1 MQLSYESYSNL
12 VVHPRFHVHLTSFC
26 SNAVDSAH
34 FGVETVYLNGHFF
47 DSELIRYGYATR
59 NSARTQ
65 QIVRFTGF
73 RINRKFE
80 KPWIIVP
87 SGQDPHGVP
96 AQYHDRGSDAA
107 GRRWHAVSNALL
119 LAADRAGKSRDG
131 ERSVLGDY
139 LESLASL
146 PMQPEVAGVQ
156 KPGSAD
162 FGVIDVVLSWT
173 KGTRANLAETYL
185 GRPMVTIVEGH
196 EYVEPVDL
204 LSDATAQ
211 DTASRLPSPDTAP
224 RTPTSISTRKDLL
237 DDSAKDT
244 TTSDGNAAAYP
255 SPTSCAQTPPTFMTA
270 SSNTGR
276 STIERS
282 LLVASSSRKRTRSA
296 SISGPES
303 QSKRPKQTLEQE
315 IASIQRR
322 AEEDSR
328 QRKASKAGSQSTRS
342 DVKRKHRPITIDESS
357 TDENLSSGSLSLVEK
372 STLSSETEE
381 ETNTTRLSE
390 RAKSKLPASA
400 MRLRPPKKVKLSKG
414 KEKEAVPEIITN
426 PAQRS
431 RTKATSA
438 GQPHDAG
445 FVVPELSRDC
455 VITYAPA
462 GLVRNVGPARK
473 TFMVEEGAVIYGVR
487 FIVG

>member
-1 MQLSYESYSNL
+1 M
-12 VVHPRFHVHLTSFC
+12 
-26 SNAVDSAH
+26 
-34 FGVETVYLNGHFF
+34 YLNGHFF

-59 NSARTQ
+59 NSGRTK

-119 LAADRAGKSRDG
+119 LVADRAGRGRDG
-131 ERSVLGDY
+131 ERSALGEY

-162 FGVIDVVLSWT
+162 FGVIDVVVSWT
-173 KGTRANLAETYL
+173 KGTRANLAETYP

-204 LSDATAQ
+204 LVHATVQ
-211 DTASRLPSPDTAP
+211 GTASRISSPDTAP
-224 RTPTSISTRKDLL
+224 RTPTGIFAGTDLP
-237 DDSAKDT
+237 DDSANDI
-244 TTSDGNAAAYP
+244 TTSDGIAAAYP
-255 SPTSCAQTPPTFMTA
+255 SPTSCVRTPPTSKTPTA
-270 SSNTGR
+270 NIGR
-276 STIERS
+276 STIGRS
-282 LLVASSSRKRTRSA
+282 LLGASSSRKRTRSA
-296 SISGPES
+296 SISAPES

-315 IASIQRR
+315 MASIQKK

-328 QRKASKAGSQSTRS
+328 QREASKAGPQSTRS
-342 DVKRKHRPITIDESS
+342 TGRRKHGPINIDESS
-357 TDENLSSGSLSLVEK
+357 MDENLSSGSLSLVEK
-372 STLSSETEE
+372 SIPSSETED
-381 ETNTTRLSE
+381 ETNTPRPSE
-390 RAKSKLPASA
+390 RAKSKLPTSA
-400 MRLRPPKKVKLSKG
+400 MRLRPPKKVKPFKGKG
-414 KEKEAVPEIITN
+414 KEKEATPETVAK
-426 PAQRS
+426 PGQRS
-431 RTKATSA
+431 RTKAESA
-438 GQPHDAG
+438 GQAHDAG

-455 VITYAPA
+455 VITYAPP

-473 TFMVEEGAVIYGVR
+473 TYMVEEGAVIYGVR
-487 FIVG
+487 FVVG